1 CTRDVAQPRCV
12 TPRQR
17 RRRSRRRG
25 AAARCRRGR
34 CGCTCP
40 AGAVG
45 CRRSRSRARTRAN
58 RARSSALMVGFRDRV
73 VGEVGKVALG
83 HEQTVDR
90 ILSALLVGGHVLL
103 EGVPGV
109 AKTLVANAVARAL
122 GLEFKRAQFTPDTLP
137 SDLLGTM
144 TLHADELVF
153 RPAPASPNVLPAPSL
168 HP

>member
-1 CTRDVAQPRCV
+1 
-12 TPRQR
+12 
-17 RRRSRRRG
+17 
-25 AAARCRRGR
+25 
-34 CGCTCP
+34 
-40 AGAVG
+40 
-45 CRRSRSRARTRAN
+45 
-58 RARSSALMVGFRDRV
+58 MVGFRDRV

-122 GLEFKRAQFTPDTLP
+122 GLEFKRAQFTPDMLP

-144 TLHADELVF
+144 TLHAGELVF
-153 RPAPASPNVLPAPSL
+153 RPGPVFTSVLLEMAKRAFSAYVRSFNPGSFYSGTVAALVLVVIWVYYASFIFIIGGEVAQVYELRRVRKMQREAFED
-168 HP
+168 